1 MLQALRDRA
10 PSLILIGLLFG
21 LLVLLSA
28 QITSGKTTVLESA
41 VFRAFSPVVRAFSG
55 TVEGAEVLWSR
66 YVDLRGARIENES
79 LRRQLEVRELERSR
93 FEEVILENARLRELL
108 RLRERV
114 DVPTLTGR
122 ILANDSRAAQRSL
135 ILDRGSDDGVRVDMP
150 VLAPAGVVGRV
161 VAVAGRTCKVQ
172 LITDADS
179 GTAVRVARTRLQGL
193 VRGRGADSLLL
204 EWVPQL
210 EDIRPGD
217 RLVTSGL
224 DRVHL
229 EGYPVGTVLRV
240 RGGAGPMTLIDVA
253 PAVNPARLEEVLILQ
268 TAPDAS
274 RPEPALPPVLP

>member
-10 PSLILIGLLFG
+10 PSLILIALLFG
-21 LLVLLSA
+21 LLVLMSA
-28 QITSGKTTVLESA
+28 QITSGETTLLEGA

-55 TVEGAEVLWSR
+55 TAEGIQDLWSR
-66 YVDLRGARIENES
+66 YVDLRGARVENES
-79 LRRQLEVRELERSR
+79 LRRELDVRELERSR
-93 FEEVILENARLRELL
+93 FEEVLLENARLRELL

-150 VLAPAGVVGRV
+150 VLAPEGVVGRV
-161 VAVAGRTCKVQ
+161 VAVASRTCKVQ

-224 DRVHL
+224 DRVHP

-240 RGGAGPMTLIDVA
+240 RGGAGPMTLIDVT
-253 PAVNPARLEEVLILQ
+253 PAVNPARLEEVLILR
-268 TAPDAS
+268 TDPDAS
-274 RPEPALPPVLP
+274 RPEPVSPPVAP